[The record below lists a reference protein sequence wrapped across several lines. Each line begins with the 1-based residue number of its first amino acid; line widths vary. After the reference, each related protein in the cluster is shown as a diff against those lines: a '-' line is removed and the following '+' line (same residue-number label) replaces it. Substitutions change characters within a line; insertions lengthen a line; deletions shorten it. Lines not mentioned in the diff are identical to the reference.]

1 MSQYLQGTV
10 KFIRSKYSKHWLS
23 TATHKCSE
31 ISNHGLNH
39 GRSIGNMMGEMGYY
53 FHFSS
58 FFGKNSF

>member
-10 KFIRSKYSKHWLS
+10 KVISSKYSKHWIS

-39 GRSIGNMMGEMGYY
+39 GRSIGAMMGYY
-53 FHFSS
+53 FHLSS